1 MAGIMKSTKRP
12 PKPQQPRLKHPS
24 SKPEHIPAT
33 NQSEGESLNVT
44 DEPIELTEDA
54 QEAINITLLSDRSSA
69 DNSSQPSQGQRTS
82 KPHVE
87 NSEYSERFQHVRF
100 IDCDKA
106 VRQIIFECRNCQ
118 QGILCKFTGEPVVGE
133 YNGRPLII
141 QIKVK
146 CPNCEQTAIR
156 LSTGEVVSTTAIPSP
171 WPQ

>member
-1 MAGIMKSTKRP
+1 MKSTKRP
-12 PKPQQPRLKHPS
+12 PKPQQPKLKHPS
-24 SKPEHIPAT
+24 SKPEHISAT
-33 NQSEGESLNVT
+33 NHSEGESLNVT

-54 QEAINITLLSDRSSA
+54 QEAINITLFSDRSSA

-118 QGILCKFTGEPVVGE
+118 QGILCEFTGEPVVGE
-133 YNGRPLII
+133 YNGRPSII

-156 LSTGEVVSTTAIPSP
+156 LTTGQVVSTTAIPSP
-171 WPQ
+171 WQQ